1 MTEFLESILLPRSWG
16 TEHPRAFKSSQTN
29 DTFVPA
35 LKAHSNHVFV
45 GSGLLAVCAAWP
57 RGEEYMNNQRIRE
70 FAVAMQQVH
79 RTITRVPLTPTVSV
93 TGCYDALQFLK
104 CVQSEVE
111 MFK

>member
-70 FAVAMQQVH
+70 FAVCGDATSPSYDNASPTYTDGECH
-79 RTITRVPLTPTVSV
+79 RL
-93 TGCYDALQFLK
+93 L
-104 CVQSEVE
+104 
-111 MFK
+111 